1 MKYILKGLGC
11 ANCAGKMEEK
21 INKLDEVKTANI
33 NFTTKTLTFELNEKV
48 NENEVISKIDE
59 IVKSIEPDVKLVE
72 VNTIKEK
79 TEENEE
85 DDDDEDE
92 EEGKFEL
99 SKIIVSGILFL
110 LGIVLNLDEK
120 FKFVI
125 FLISY
130 IIVGYDIV
138 LRAIKNMFR
147 GKVFDETFLM
157 SIATIGAFAI
167 GEPNEAVAVMLFYKV
182 GEYLQDKAV
191 DHSRKSIKELMNIR
205 PDYANLKVDDKIE
218 KVSPDEVN
226 IGDIIVVKSGE
237 KIPLDGIIIEGN
249 SFVDTVAL
257 TGESVPREV
266 KVNDEVLSGMIN
278 TRSLLTIKAT
288 KTFENSTVSKILEL
302 VENTS
307 SKKAKTEKFITKF
320 AKIYTPIVVVLA
332 ALLAIIPPLVIP
344 SATFAEWIYKALV
357 CLVISCPCAL
367 VISIPLS
374 YFGGIG
380 CASKKGILIKGS
392 NYLETLN
399 NVDTIVFDKTGTLT
413 QGVFK
418 VTKIVPILNNTKEE
432 ILEYCAFAEVFS
444 NHPIATS
451 ILNEYNKTIDKEQIK
466 NYEEISGHGIKAN
479 IFGKDVVVGNSKL
492 FDKENI
498 EYSKEKIAGTTIHLA
513 VDKKYC
519 GYIVI
524 SDIIKNDSKDAI
536 AKLKKLGIRKT
547 IMLTGDNKIVAEEI
561 ANKLKLDDY
570 RAELLPGQKV
580 EELEKIMTDKKSNQN
595 VAFVGDGINDAPV
608 LVRAD
613 IGIAMGGIGSD
624 SAIEASDIVIMTDET
639 SKIATAIKIAKK
651 TRKIVVGNITMAM
664 LIKIVAILLGTVGI
678 ASIWQAVIVD
688 VGVTIVAVIN
698 SLRCLNI
705 KD

>member
-11 ANCAGKMEEK
+11 ANCARKMEEK
-21 INKLDEVKTANI
+21 INKLDEIKTANI
-33 NFTTKTLTFELNEKV
+33 NFATKTLIFELNEKV
-48 NENEVISKIDE
+48 NENKVISKIDE
-59 IVKSIEPDVKLVE
+59 IVRNIEPDVKLLE
-72 VNTIKEK
+72 VNSKKEK
-79 TEENEE
+79 KLNNEENDDEE
-85 DDDDEDE
+85 DDED
-92 EEGKFEL
+92 GKIEL
-99 SKIIVSGILFL
+99 TKIVISGILFL
-110 LGIVLNLDEK
+110 LGMILNLNEN

-130 IIVGYDIV
+130 IIIGYDIV
-138 LRAIKNMFR
+138 FKAIKNMFR

-167 GEPNEAVAVMLFYKV
+167 GEFNEAVAVMLFYKI
-182 GEYLQDKAV
+182 GEYFQDKAV
-191 DHSRKSIKELMNIR
+191 QHSRKSIAELMNIR
-205 PDYANLKVDDKIE
+205 PDYANLKVNDKIE
-218 KVSPDEVN
+218 KVTPDEVN
-226 IGDIIVVKSGE
+226 IGDMIIVKAGE

-257 TGESVPREV
+257 TGESLPREV

-278 TRSLLTIKAT
+278 TGSLLTIKVT

-307 SKKAKTEKFITKF
+307 NKKAKIEKFITKF

-332 ALLAIIPPLVIP
+332 VLIAIIPPLVIP
-344 SATFAEWIYKALV
+344 NATFAEWIYRALV

-392 NYLETLN
+392 NYLEALN
-399 NVDTIVFDKTGTLT
+399 NLDTIVFDKTGTLT

-418 VTKIVPILNNTKEE
+418 VTKIVPILNHTKEE
-432 ILEYCAFAEVFS
+432 ILEYCAFAESFS

-451 ILNEYNKTIDKEQIK
+451 ILNEYNKTIDKEKIK
-466 NYEEISGHGIKAN
+466 NYEEISGYGIKAK
-479 IFGKDVVVGNSKL
+479 IFGKEVLVGNSKL
-492 FDKENI
+492 FNKENI
-498 EYSKEKIAGTTIHLA
+498 EYSKEKINGTTVHLA
-513 VDKKYC
+513 IDKEYC

-524 SDIIKNDSKDAI
+524 SDIIKDDSRETIK
-536 AKLKKLGIRKT
+536 KLKELGIRRT
-547 IMLTGDNKIVAEEI
+547 VMLTGDNKTVAEET
-561 ANKLKLDDY
+561 ANELKLDDY
-570 RAELLPGQKV
+570 RAELLPVQKV
-580 EELEKIMTDKKSNQN
+580 EELEKLLNDKKANQN
-595 VAFVGDGINDAPV
+595 LAFVGDGINDAPV
-608 LVRAD
+608 ITRAD
-613 IGIAMGGIGSD
+613 IGISMGEVGSD
-624 SAIEASDIVIMTDET
+624 SAIEASDIVIMNDEI

-651 TRKIVVGNITMAM
+651 TRKIVVSNITLAM
-664 LIKIVAILLGTVGI
+664 LIKIVAILLGIIGI
-678 ASIWQAVIVD
+678 TSIWQAVIAD